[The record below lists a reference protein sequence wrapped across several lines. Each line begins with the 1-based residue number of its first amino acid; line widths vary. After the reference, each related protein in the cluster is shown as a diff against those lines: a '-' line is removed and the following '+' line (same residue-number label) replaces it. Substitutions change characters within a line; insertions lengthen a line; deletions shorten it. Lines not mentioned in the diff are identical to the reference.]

1 MNRKKLFNRLAS
13 LVIFISLINF
23 LAIKFHWYY
32 SIWWFDMP
40 MHFLGGMWV
49 GLFHIWYL
57 IHREL
62 SAKEIGQVIL
72 GVFIVAFAWEA
83 FEFIL
88 NAQTVKN
95 AFDLRDTVSDLFFGL
110 SGGFTAIFY
119 VFLRIMNIPKSTLQ
133 FYNAEKN

>member
-13 LVIFISLINF
+13 LVIFISLVNF
-23 LAIKFHWYY
+23 LALKFHWYY
-32 SIWWFDMP
+32 SMWWFDMP

-49 GLFHIWYL
+49 GLFVIWFL
-57 IHREL
+57 AERDL

-72 GVFIVAFAWEA
+72 GVFVVAFAWEV
-83 FEFIL
+83 FEFVL
-88 NAQTVKN
+88 NAETVKN
-95 AFDLRDTVSDLFFGL
+95 TFDLRDTVSDLFFGL

-119 VFLRIMNIPKSTLQ
+119 VFLRIMNIPKNTLQ